1 MGAVAA
7 VDKFDRWDSRANNK
21 RIIILSND
29 DLDEPLTALKENKIA
44 MISLQTPMLGALGVR
59 VLLQQIETGT
69 KNKNITMPDLPMVT
83 RDSEN
88 IFGL

>member
-1 MGAVAA
+1 
-7 VDKFDRWDSRANNK
+7 
-21 RIIILSND
+21 
-29 DLDEPLTALKENKIA
+29 
-44 MISLQTPMLGALGVR
+44 MLGALGVR
-59 VLLQQIETGT
+59 VLLQKIETGT